1 MVCKTMQ
8 PCCASTDQH
17 QVGVQSTDLYTSV
30 PEAVSCQKES
40 TSPPHPSKENI
51 CTSGVMHELTSTTSA
66 FSTCPNNYTC
76 SWLCSDCQMH
86 IIHVHLIECVC
97 SSCFLSEI
105 YFELQ
110 PFPTCFLAVITNTM
124 HVSTPSHTS
133 VKLVPVRLLPF
144 RLLPFRL
151 L

>member
-1 MVCKTMQ
+1 M
-8 PCCASTDQH
+8 
-17 QVGVQSTDLYTSV
+17 
-30 PEAVSCQKES
+30 PERVYN
-40 TSPPHPSKENI
+40 SPPPPPPPRPSKENF

-76 SWLCSDCQMH
+76 SGLYFDCQML
-86 IIHVHLIECVC
+86 IVHVHLIECVC

-110 PFPTCFLAVITNTM
+110 PFPTYFLAVITNTM

-133 VKLVPVRLLPF
+133 VKLDLLSTQTDSKWLVEMTIAF
-144 RLLPFRL
+144 LQ
-151 L
+151 